1 MALRSVRDRDDAECA
16 GMTEHTVDDGRR
28 YELDRDRAFERSLFW
43 KGLLALL
50 VVVVVAV
57 IRQRYFV

>member
-1 MALRSVRDRDDAECA
+1 
-16 GMTEHTVDDGRR
+16 MTEHTLDDGRR
-28 YELDRDRAFERSLFW
+28 DELDRDRDFERSLFW

-57 IRQRYFV
+57 IRQRYFL